1 MAHDIRISVLGG
13 FDVRLDGRPV
23 ADEAWR
29 RNRARALVKL
39 LALAPSRRL
48 HREQL
53 MDALWPSLDADAAAG
68 NLRKAI
74 HFARQ
79 AVGAEHIRAYGE
91 LIALE
96 AVGLWIDVHAFEVA
110 VAAGHRSDALA
121 LYRGD
126 LLPEDRFEPWTE
138 DPRERLRMRFHN
150 LLLDEAASLERRG
163 KFETA
168 ADVLDRLA
176 ISDPLHEE
184 AHLALM
190 RGVGDGRSQA
200 PRPGALPTTRGA
212 AARRAGHRDR
222 PDHPP
227 PS

>member
-23 ADEAWR
+23 PDEAWR

-163 KFETA
+163 KF
-168 ADVLDRLA
+168 
-176 ISDPLHEE
+176 
-184 AHLALM
+184 
-190 RGVGDGRSQA
+190 
-200 PRPGALPTTRGA
+200 
-212 AARRAGHRDR
+212 
-222 PDHPP
+222 
-227 PS
+227 